1 MSVKI
6 LQNRIRPAEYD
17 RTVYATVPD
26 GGTTIEEMLAPDY
39 WAHVAKNLKPG
50 SRIEV
55 TAEDGAWFAELYVR
69 RASANAALVV
79 VLRHYDFEAMS
90 KPAQVPAADTHPDF
104 TVKFR
109 GGAGWS
115 VVRNSDK
122 AIMFE
127 KGETREQAENWI
139 TEQNL
144 S

>member
-17 RTVYATVPD
+17 RTIFAVVPEL
-26 GGTTIEEMLAPDY
+26 GTSLDAMLAPEY

-55 TAEDGAWFAELYVR
+55 TAEDGSWFAELYVR

-79 VLRHYDFEAMS
+79 VLRHYEFTNGKAAQPEAAS
-90 KPAQVPAADTHPDF
+90 EHADF

-127 KGETREQAENWI
+127 NGKTREQAESWVA
-139 TEQNL
+139 EQNL
-144 S
+144 G

>member
-1 MSVKI
+1 VSVKI

-17 RTVYATVPD
+17 RTIFATVPEI
-26 GGTTIEEMLAPDY
+26 GTTLDDMLAPEY
-39 WAHVAKNLKPG
+39 WSHVAKNLKPG

-55 TAEDGAWFAELYVR
+55 TAEDGSWFAELYVR
-69 RASANAALVV
+69 RSSANAALVA
-79 VLRHYDFEAMS
+79 VLRHHDFVGKVVATD
-90 KPAQVPAADTHPDF
+90 PAVEHADF
-104 TVKFR
+104 TVKHR

-127 KGETREQAENWI
+127 KGETRDQAEKWI
-139 TEQNL
+139 AEQSL

>member
-17 RTVYATVPD
+17 RTIFATNPEP
-26 GGTTIEEMLAPDY
+26 GTTLEDMLAPEY
-39 WAHVAKNLKPG
+39 WSHVAKNFKPG

-55 TAEDGAWFAELYVR
+55 TAEDGSWFAELYVR

-79 VLRHYDFEAMS
+79 VLRHYEFTSSKAAQPEAAS
-90 KPAQVPAADTHPDF
+90 EHTDF

-115 VVRNSDK
+115 VIRNSDK

-127 KGETREQAENWI
+127 NGKTREQAESWVA
-139 TEQNL
+139 EQNL
-144 S
+144 G

>member
-1 MSVKI
+1 MAVKI
-6 LQNRIRPAEYD
+6 LQNRIRPADYD
-17 RTVYATVPD
+17 RTIFATTPEP
-26 GGTTIEEMLAPDY
+26 GTTLEDMLAPEY
-39 WAHVAKNLKPG
+39 WSHVAKSLKPG

-55 TAEDGAWFAELYVR
+55 TPEDGSWFAELYVR

-79 VLRHYDFEAMS
+79 VLRAYDFEAKMLGAT
-90 KPAQVPAADTHPDF
+90 PAPDHADF

-127 KGETREQAENWI
+127 GGKTREEAENWVA
-139 TEQNL
+139 EQNL
-144 S
+144 G

>member
-17 RTVYATVPD
+17 RTIFATNPEA
-26 GGTTIEEMLAPDY
+26 GTTLEDMLAPEY
-39 WAHVAKNLKPG
+39 WSHVAKNFKPG

-55 TAEDGAWFAELYVR
+55 TAEDGSWFAELYVR

-79 VLRHYDFEAMS
+79 VLRHFDFTSGKAAQPEA
-90 KPAQVPAADTHPDF
+90 AAEHTDF

-127 KGETREQAENWI
+127 NGKTREQAESWVA
-139 TEQNL
+139 EQNL
-144 S
+144 G